1 MRVVVQRCMKASVS
15 VENKIVGKIDKGLM
29 LLVGFTYGDTEKEID
44 YMVDKIVHLRIF
56 DDENGVMN
64 QSLLDVSG
72 GILSISQFTLYADTR
87 KGRRPSYIKALNGD
101 EAKGLYQ
108 LFNQK
113 LRNAVELV
121 EEGIFGAD
129 MKVDFINDGPVT
141 IILEK
146 EGNLD
151 GK

>member
-15 VENKIVGKIDKGLM
+15 VENKIVGEIYKGLM
-29 LLVGFTYGDTEKEID
+29 LLVGFTYGDSEKEID

-72 GILSISQFTLYADTR
+72 SILSISQFTLYADTR
-87 KGRRPSYIKALNGD
+87 KGRRPSYIKALNGE

-146 EGNLD
+146 EGDLD